1 MDISQVKQ
9 LSLLVHLANVDNDF
23 ASLEKQAILKVG
35 RRYGF
40 DDKYIQLLMEQPH
53 DIDELNLLDYN
64 SKFESIYDC
73 VQMMLLDGIINKKE
87 ILYCQMVAIKLGFN
101 AAIVQFLADHLA
113 LSKEELS
120 NEVISRG
127 LF

>member
-1 MDISQVKQ
+1 MDTSQVKQ

-40 DDKYIQLLMEQPH
+40 DDHYIQSLIEQPH

-73 VQMMLLDGIINKKE
+73 VQLMLLDGIINKKE
-87 ILYCQMVAIKLGFN
+87 ILYCQIVAIKLGFK
-101 AAIVQFLADHLA
+101 AAVVQYLVDHMV
-113 LSKEELS
+113 LSKEELFE
-120 NEVISRG
+120 EVISRG